1 MSGLT
6 GRVRLRAARPDE
18 AEALSGLTMRSKAY
32 WGYDEAFLA
41 ACREDLRLRR
51 GEVVER
57 RTVVAERD
65 GLVLGVA
72 TLEGDPP
79 DGELGLLFVEPD
91 VIGGGVGRL
100 LYRHVLEEAG
110 RLGFSQVRIE
120 SDPNAEAF
128 YLAMGAERREVARR
142 RTDGVL
148 PVLVAWPVR
157 PEPAWSVAWSG
168 GGATVHVGNVAEF
181 NGQFAGGVRGPDHYS
196 CLAAFCGPRP
206 AVIVLPER
214 VEGWWVRD
222 LAAVLGWGEVEV
234 HSGIAGDGRVSE
246 AIRARPDLLERL
258 ISRGSPVLPWGR
270 TAAFEPIAPS
280 PGGVVEAIGRYESK
294 RRSHALFRAL
304 ASDHP
309 GIVIPAQRP
318 AGSPRALARELAG
331 GARVV
336 LKTEYGVGGSGTL
349 IVSPGTA
356 GLRALARRW
365 ARDGVLLEEYVEGA
379 GPYRNPTFDGVIDA
393 AGEVHPVG
401 VGLMDVEGTGYR
413 GVIVGPGILP
423 DPLTEAA
430 LGFGTAVGRV
440 LAKDGYRGWYDVDF
454 VTDRSSRLAPTE
466 INLRLTGPAVAFHL
480 QATLDRLRGGRHVV
494 RTLDRLP
501 LGARLPSGALR
512 EHLTRTAQRCQALG
526 ATLLVTI
533 PTAAFDPVPYLGV
546 AIAARTRR
554 AVEEAEA
561 AVRDANAALGEMF
574 GDLEV
579 SLRGPRGP
587 RTRRPRLRRS
597 SR

>member
-1 MSGLT
+1 MGDLT
-6 GRVRLRAARPDE
+6 GAAKLRAARPDE
-18 AEALSGLTMRSKAY
+18 AEALSGLIMRSKAY

-41 ACREDLRLRR
+41 GYRDDLRLRR

-57 RTVVAERD
+57 RTVVAERN

-91 VIGGGVGRL
+91 AMGGGVGRL

-110 RLGFSQVRIE
+110 RLGFTRVTIE

-128 YLAMGAERREVARR
+128 YLAMGAQRQDVARQATAR
-142 RTDGVL
+142 AL

-157 PEPAWSVAWSG
+157 PEPTWSVAWSAG
-168 GGATVHVGNVAEF
+168 GPTVHVGNVTEF
-181 NGQFAGGVRGPDHYS
+181 NGQFAGGARGPDHYS

-206 AVIVLPER
+206 AMIVLPQR
-214 VEGWWVRD
+214 VDDWWVRD
-222 LAAVLGWGEVEV
+222 IAAALGWGEVEV
-234 HSGIAGDGRVSE
+234 HSGITDDGRVSE
-246 AIRARPDLLERL
+246 AILARPDLLERL
-258 ISRGSPVLPWGR
+258 TSRGSPVLPWGR

-280 PGGVVEAIGRYESK
+280 PGGVLEAIGRYEAKS
-294 RRSHALFRAL
+294 RAHALFRAL

-309 GIVIPAQRP
+309 GIVVPAQRP
-318 AGSPRALARELAG
+318 VGSRRALARDLAEG
-331 GARVV
+331 PRVV
-336 LKTEYGVGGSGTL
+336 LKREYGVGGSGTL
-349 IVSPGTA
+349 IVSPETE

-365 ARDGVLLEEYVEGA
+365 SSGGVLLEEYVEGS
-379 GPYRNPTFDGVIDA
+379 GPYRDPTFDAVIDSD
-393 AGEVHPVG
+393 GEVHPVG
-401 VGLMDVEGTGYR
+401 VGLMDVDETSYS
-413 GVIVGPGILP
+413 GVTVGLGVLP
-423 DPLTEAA
+423 DSLTD
-430 LGFGTAVGRV
+430 TAVGFGVAVGRA
-440 LAKDGYRGWYDVDF
+440 LAEDGYRGWYDVDF
-454 VTDRSSRLAPTE
+454 VTERSGRLAPTE

-480 QATLDRLRGGRHVV
+480 QAALDRLRGGHHFV

-501 LGARLPSGALR
+501 LGARLPAGPLR
-512 EHLTRTAQRCQALG
+512 EHVARTAQRCRALG
-526 ATLLVTI
+526 TTLLVTI

-554 AVEEAEA
+554 ALEEAETT
-561 AVRDANAALGEMF
+561 VRGANAALGEMF

-579 SLRGPRGP
+579 NLRDARGSQ
-587 RTRRPRLRRS
+587 RRRARLRRS

>member
-6 GRVRLRAARPDE
+6 GGVKLRAARPDE
-18 AEALSGLTMRSKAY
+18 AEALSGLAMRSKAY

-51 GEVVER
+51 SEVVER
-57 RTVVAERD
+57 RTVVAERN
-65 GLVLGVA
+65 GRVLGVA

-79 DGELGLLFVEPD
+79 DGGLGLLFVEPD
-91 VIGGGVGRL
+91 AIGDGVGRL
-100 LYRHVLEEAG
+100 LYRHVLERAG
-110 RLGFSQVRIE
+110 RLGFTQVTIE
-120 SDPNAEAF
+120 SDPHAVAF
-128 YLAMGAERREVARR
+128 YLAMGAERQDVGGQ
-142 RTDGVL
+142 RTGGVL

-157 PEPAWSVAWSG
+157 PEPAWSVAWSA

-206 AVIVLPER
+206 AVIVLPQR
-214 VEGWWVRD
+214 VDDWWVRD

-246 AIRARPDLLERL
+246 AVRARPDLLERL
-258 ISRGSPVLPWGR
+258 TAQGSPVLPWGR

-280 PGGVVEAIGRYESK
+280 PRGVLEAIGRYESK

-304 ASDHP
+304 ASDHS

-356 GLRALARRW
+356 GLHALARRW
-365 ARDGVLLEEYVEGA
+365 ARADVLVEEYVEGS
-379 GPYRNPTFDGVIDA
+379 GPYRNPTFDGVVDA
-393 AGEVHPVG
+393 EGEVHPVG

-413 GVIVGPGILP
+413 GVIVGPGVLP
-423 DPLTEAA
+423 DPLTETAI
-430 LGFGTAVGRV
+430 GFGAAVGRA
-440 LAKDGYRGWYDVDF
+440 LAEDGYRGWYDVDF

-480 QATLDRLRGGRHVV
+480 QATLDRLRGGHHVV

-501 LGARLPSGALR
+501 LGARLPAGALR
-512 EHLTRTAQRCQALG
+512 EHLTRTAERCRALG

-546 AIAARTRR
+546 AIAARTQR

-561 AVRDANAALGEMF
+561 TVRDANAALGEMF
-574 GDLEV
+574 ADLEV

-587 RTRRPRLRRS
+587 RTRRARLRRS